1 MFFKKG
7 PADFPGGRRIFQ
19 GARGFSKGAGGMF
32 FSKNGPADFPGGRRI
47 FQGSLGGAGLP

>member
-19 GARGFSKGAGGMF
+19 GAGGFSKGAGGMF

-47 FQGSLGGAGLP
+47 FQGSLGGAALP